1 VALVVPLD
9 DLSLQGLMGAS
20 LRASPRMMALS
31 LRSGFAHHS
40 RSASEMDRSRLVEL
54 LTDALAV
61 VAEQQDESSQ

>member
-1 VALVVPLD
+1 
-9 DLSLQGLMGAS
+9 
-20 LRASPRMMALS
+20 MMALS